1 MTQGDSPAT
10 GSSGFT
16 ARREFSIPGVL
27 ATQAA
32 TAPDKLFLTD
42 IATGRHW
49 TNVRFWQWTAEIA
62 ATLHAQGVGRGT
74 HVGVL
79 MDNSAEHLG
88 VFFALARLCAVHVP
102 VNTAARGALLRHYL
116 GHASAEVV
124 VVDEHL
130 VERLH
135 EVLPDLASVR
145 ATVVNR
151 SNAAGLV
158 AQAVPGAPLSKAH
171 TDTPMALDT
180 AAMHDLLLLAYTS
193 GTTGPSKAS
202 MHSHGSALTYG
213 TGGIEAH
220 GYRSDDVFY
229 VCLPLFH
236 VNALL
241 TSTLTALVAGASVAL
256 AQRFSA
262 SGFFDAVRS
271 CGATTTNLLGA
282 MTAFLWS
289 QPVRPGDTDH
299 ALRLVSMS
307 PLPSDTPAFEAR
319 FGLRA
324 VTNYGLS
331 DFGTVT
337 SLTMDAPRSKLGS
350 IGLARSVF
358 EVKIFDDDDYEC
370 ADGVTGEIVMRAR
383 EPWRSATGY
392 FRMTEATA
400 AAHRNQ
406 WFHSGD
412 RGRRDADGYLWF
424 VDRKKDCIRRR
435 GENISAYE
443 VEQILQT
450 HPAIDMAAAFPVSTI
465 EGDEEVGVAVV
476 LREGAAL
483 DAAAL
488 IAHCASH
495 MAYFMVPRYV
505 SFVVALPTTMN
516 QKVEKYKLR
525 AQMQADLGAVWDR
538 ERAGIRL
545 VR

>member
-1 MTQGDSPAT
+1 MTQASRD
-10 GSSGFT
+10 
-16 ARREFSIPGVL
+16 FSIPRVL
-27 ATQAA
+27 ARQAA
-32 TAPDKLFLTD
+32 TAPDKPFLTD
-42 IATGRHW
+42 LSSGRRW
-49 TNVRFWQWTAEIA
+49 TNASFWQWTAEIA
-62 ATLHAQGVGRGT
+62 ATLHAQGVRRGT

-130 VERLH
+130 VDRLH
-135 EVLPDLASVR
+135 EVLPELPSVR
-145 ATVVNR
+145 TTVVNR
-151 SNAAGLV
+151 SAAAGLV
-158 AQAVPGAPLSKAH
+158 SRAVPGAPPSNARA
-171 TDTPMALDT
+171 DGPMELDT

-202 MHSHGSALTYG
+202 MVSHGSALTYG

-220 GYRSDDVFY
+220 GYCSDDVFY

-262 SGFFDAVRS
+262 SGFFDAVRA

-289 QPVRPGDTDH
+289 QPTRPADADH

-307 PLPSDTPAFEAR
+307 PLPMDTPAFEAR

-350 IGLARSVF
+350 IGLPRSAF

-370 ADGVTGEIVMRAR
+370 VDGVVGEIVMRAR
-383 EPWRSATGY
+383 EPWRAATGY
-392 FRMTEATA
+392 FRMPEATA

-406 WFHSGD
+406 WFHTGD
-412 RGRRDADGYLWF
+412 RGRRDPDGYLWF

-443 VEQILQT
+443 VEHILQT
-450 HPAIDMAAAFPVSTI
+450 HPAVDMAAAFPVATV

-476 LREGAAL
+476 LCEGATF
-483 DAAAL
+483 DEAAL
-488 IAHCASH
+488 IAHCAAH

-505 SFVVALPTTMN
+505 SFVAALPTTMN
-516 QKVEKYKLR
+516 QKVEKYKLQ

>member
-1 MTQGDSPAT
+1 MTQGSSSAT
-10 GSSGFT
+10 GDLGHR
-16 ARREFSIPGVL
+16 ARREFSVPGVL

-32 TAPDKLFLTD
+32 AAPDKLFLTEMSS
-42 IATGRHW
+42 GRRW
-49 TNVRFWQWTAEIA
+49 TNASFWQWTTEIA
-62 ATLHAQGVGRGT
+62 AGLHAQGVGRGT

-79 MDNSAEHLG
+79 MENSAEHLG
-88 VFFALARLCAVHVP
+88 IFFALARLCAVHVP

-116 GHASAEVV
+116 GHASVDVV
-124 VVDEHL
+124 AVDEHL
-130 VERLH
+130 AERLH
-135 EVLPDLASVR
+135 EVLPELPSVR

-151 SNAAGLV
+151 SAGAGLV
-158 AQAVPGAPLSKAH
+158 PQVVPGFRSSEAPP
-171 TDTPMALDT
+171 DVPMVLDT

-241 TSTLTALVAGASVAL
+241 TATLTALVAGASVAL

-289 QPVRPGDTDH
+289 QPARPGDAEH

-307 PLPSDTPAFEAR
+307 PLPTDTPAFEAR

-337 SLTMDAPRSKLGS
+337 SLTMEAPRSKLGS
-350 IGLARSVF
+350 IGLPRSAF

-370 ADGVTGEIVMRAR
+370 ADGVTGEIVVRAR

-392 FRMTEATA
+392 FRMPEATA
-400 AAHRNQ
+400 AAHCNQ
-406 WFHSGD
+406 WFHTGD

-443 VEQILQT
+443 VEHILQT
-450 HPAIDMAAAFPVSTI
+450 HPAVDMAAAFPVSTV

-476 LREGAAL
+476 LREGSAL
-483 DAAAL
+483 DEPAL

-505 SFVVALPTTMN
+505 SFVAALPTTMN
-516 QKVEKYKLR
+516 QKVEKYRLR

-545 VR
+545 AR